1 MSQEEQ
7 TIEHLWTAFI
17 GFVSAKKNT
26 RGQDFIRVMNLS
38 NFVCTDSDFPPAGP
52 GANQPDPNLFAPLLV
67 GDWVSFEAV
76 NVGGDLWAA
85 YSLDAN
91 LGLYT
96 AAGKSPVYITID
108 VAQWGIVGSRDGEVA
123 ETRVH
128 TIPRRNTKQMLTV
141 TDPRI
146 HHR

>member
-1 MSQEEQ
+1 MPYD
-7 TIEHLWTAFI
+7 
-17 GFVSAKKNT
+17 K
-26 RGQDFIRVMNLS
+26 MNES
-38 NFVCTDSDFPPAGP
+38 NWCTKSDFPTGP
-52 GANQPDPNLFAPLLV
+52 GANQPDPNFFAPLLV

-96 AAGKSPVYITID
+96 AAGTAPVYITID

-123 ETRVH
+123 ETRVR
-128 TIPRRNTKQMLTV
+128 TPFCMVYSRTNTNGSRSKDTSRMKPRTLKCSLSMSIPALESKPSV
-141 TDPRI
+141 F
-146 HHR
+146 

>member
-1 MSQEEQ
+1 
-7 TIEHLWTAFI
+7 
-17 GFVSAKKNT
+17 
-26 RGQDFIRVMNLS
+26 MNLIL
-38 NFVCTDSDFPPAGP
+38 CTDSDFPAGP

-128 TIPRRNTKQMLTV
+128 NSTQECRTSANGNRSKDTSPMKPRMLKFSPSMSILV
-141 TDPRI
+141 LE
-146 HHR
+146 